1 MTERAT
7 RGLRLLFLAPFAPR
21 LDGTHGGSRS
31 IAQRIAALGARHRV
45 AVLYLRGGDEPAMD
59 DALRALCDR
68 VEEVPR
74 AGGRWRQRAV
84 RAMALLRGEP
94 RWAAQWAV
102 PALARRAASVAAS
115 WRPDVV
121 HFDFHLMAQ
130 YAGAFDGCHAARVL
144 VDHEP
149 GAAAARAA
157 ARRRRGPA
165 RAVALLD
172 ARAWR
177 RYERRVMRRMQA
189 VVVFTERDERALAPL
204 AGATPLVRV
213 PLSAPARAHPLDPL
227 GHAPPAILFV
237 GSFIHP
243 PNVDAAMRL
252 VADVFPRVRARHPE
266 ARLWIV
272 GDQPPPALRAAADDR
287 VVVTGRV
294 PDVTP
299 YLDGAA
305 VVVAPL
311 REGGGMRVKVLE
323 ALGAGK
329 ALVATPLAAS
339 GMGLT
344 AGEHAL
350 LVETDEEIAEAIAE
364 LVEHPARRAALGAA
378 AFAWAHAHLGD
389 DALVAA
395 FEALY
400 ARLGHDA
407 GPPAPVARELAPP
420 AGHAATEGRR

>member
-1 MTERAT
+1 
-7 RGLRLLFLAPFAPR
+7 
-21 LDGTHGGSRS
+21 
-31 IAQRIAALGARHRV
+31 
-45 AVLYLRGGDEPAMD
+45 
-59 DALRALCDR
+59 
-68 VEEVPR
+68 
-74 AGGRWRQRAV
+74 
-84 RAMALLRGEP
+84 
-94 RWAAQWAV
+94 
-102 PALARRAASVAAS
+102 
-115 WRPDVV
+115 
-121 HFDFHLMAQ
+121 
-130 YAGAFDGCHAARVL
+130 
-144 VDHEP
+144 
-149 GAAAARAA
+149 
-157 ARRRRGPA
+157 
-165 RAVALLD
+165 
-172 ARAWR
+172 
-177 RYERRVMRRMQA
+177 MRRMQA

-378 AFAWAHAHLGD
+378 AFALLGFA
-389 DALVAA
+389 ALDVVIRPALSALGAASGVLGVAGRA
-395 FEALY
+395 SAEAGTGAGAVVRAVAGRLISGAESASVFWVLLLAAGVLLLLRLVSGY
-400 ARLGHDA
+400 HRASARD
-407 GPPAPVARELAPP
+407 
-420 AGHAATEGRR
+420 